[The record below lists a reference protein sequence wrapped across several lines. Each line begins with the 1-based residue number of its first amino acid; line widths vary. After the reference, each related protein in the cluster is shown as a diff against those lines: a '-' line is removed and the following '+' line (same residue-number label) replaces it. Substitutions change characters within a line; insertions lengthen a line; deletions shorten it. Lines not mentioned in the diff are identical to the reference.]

1 LQENAGAFNRVV
13 IHTSFKLKYEEIDAI
28 RQTTRE
34 VAEATDRSKCRFAVI
49 KVNQKTRFFGINR
62 SVNSLVPFEAT
73 KVRLGPQEYLV
84 WFEGIY
90 PDKPNVTKVFPG
102 PTHLQFLRVGDE
114 RIEPAEERELLQDL
128 VNLSGANWRGLN
140 AKSAPVSVFY
150 CHLVADFVHD
160 FYERGLPLPAVHDI
174 RPWFL

>member
-1 LQENAGAFNRVV
+1 LIIGISQSHKIRFVDDQRHIEKYFAFSVLTDSSGLFRQIQVLGDSPDHSTYVSELRSNLKQVLEENAASFNRVV

-49 KVNQKTRFFGINR
+49 KVNQRSRFFGINR

-90 PDKPNVTKVFPG
+90 PDKPM
-102 PTHLQFLRVGDE
+102 
-114 RIEPAEERELLQDL
+114 
-128 VNLSGANWRGLN
+128 
-140 AKSAPVSVFY
+140 
-150 CHLVADFVHD
+150 
-160 FYERGLPLPAVHDI
+160 
-174 RPWFL
+174 